1 MMVFFYLLFFMIR
14 RPPKSTRTDTLFPTR
29 RSSDLANGTVF
40 HTWIYDRISL
50 DIRGLKAGG
59 SNWNNSIN
67 LRVGSGGSEETV
79 DWDGCI
85 EERKTVSRSS
95 YDPIPT
101 EAMDLNIDLV
111 PDRTDQ
117 DTLWGP
123 AQIGRASGRERV
135 CQDV

>member
-1 MMVFFYLLFFMIR
+1 MCNLFCFFKQKTAYEMRI
-14 RPPKSTRTDTLFPTR
+14 SDW
-29 RSSDLANGTVF
+29 SSDVCSSN
-40 HTWIYDRISL
+40 
-50 DIRGLKAGG
+50 LKAGG
-59 SNWNNSIN
+59 SKWNNSIN
-67 LRVGSGGSEETV
+67 LRIGSEGSGETV

-85 EERKTVSRSS
+85 EERKTISRSS

-123 AQIGRASGRERV
+123 ALPDLVFARQRTYSWNQIDRKSVGSGKSV
-135 CQDV
+135 SVSVDLG